1 MVISSSFS
9 FSKDSHKS
17 TKTNKKL
24 KMKFIIVLAAV
35 IAAAC
40 AATIPANEVTV
51 LRQTSDVNADGT
63 QAFQ

>member
-1 MVISSSFS
+1 
-9 FSKDSHKS
+9 
-17 TKTNKKL
+17 
-24 KMKFIIVLAAV
+24 MKFIIVLAAV